1 MYKCSTTCTHI
12 HEIRLI
18 LFAELT
24 HGWWSI
30 TNIGHVDKLLRT
42 LCIRGFREKSLYKA
56 LQKNKETIANSID
69 PVNLNECE
77 RSFKELLDAHRN
89 NKLLPSVT
97 SSNSS
102 SSSSSDS
109 DSDDDSSGEGAKSDS
124 SEDEEVNV
132 ESSDKEGRGGEG
144 VKDES
149 DAGEVM
155 DTAATNE
162 QKVPGTSSEGKTS
175 QEEGGGGEEKSD
187 KLGVPSSH
195 QRTEVEE
202 GEGEGERRESGAI
215 TKRQCSSEVPS
226 SGVYDPTYPSMT
238 LYVAVKV
245 MDYLEAVQQRL
256 ITASLAVEVSSII
269 QCTCVHVHVHTV
281 YYRLISYHH
290 LCIHVQ

>member
-1 MYKCSTTCTHI
+1 M
-12 HEIRLI
+12 
-18 LFAELT
+18 
-24 HGWWSI
+24 
-30 TNIGHVDKLLRT
+30 DKLLRT

-56 LQKNKETIANSID
+56 LQKNKETIANSIN
-69 PVNLNECE
+69 PINLNECE

-109 DSDDDSSGEGAKSDS
+109 DSDDDSSGEGVKSDS

-132 ESSDKEGRGGEG
+132 ESSDKEGGGG

-149 DAGEVM
+149 DAGEMM

-162 QKVPGTSSEGKTS
+162 QKIPGSSSERKTP
-175 QEEGGGGEEKSD
+175 QEGEREKSD
-187 KLGVPSSH
+187 ELGVPSNH
-195 QRTEVEE
+195 QRTGVEE
-202 GEGEGERRESGAI
+202 GEGEGEGGESGAVA
-215 TKRQCSSEVPS
+215 KRQCSNEVPS

-245 MDYLEAVQQRL
+245 MDYLEAMQQRL

-269 QCTCVHVHVHTV
+269 HI
-281 YYRLISYHH
+281 L
-290 LCIHVQ
+290 

>member
-1 MYKCSTTCTHI
+1 M
-12 HEIRLI
+12 
-18 LFAELT
+18 
-24 HGWWSI
+24 
-30 TNIGHVDKLLRT
+30 DKLLRT

-56 LQKNKETIANSID
+56 LQKNKEAIANSID

-109 DSDDDSSGEGAKSDS
+109 DSDDDSSGEGVKSDS

-132 ESSDKEGRGGEG
+132 ESSDKEGGAGGG
-144 VKDES
+144 KDES

-162 QKVPGTSSEGKTS
+162 PKVPGTSSEGKTS
-175 QEEGGGGEEKSD
+175 QEGGGGGGGGEKSD
-187 KLGVPSSH
+187 ELGVPSSH
-195 QRTEVEE
+195 QRTGVEE
-202 GEGEGERRESGAI
+202 GEGEREESGAV
-215 TKRQCSSEVPS
+215 TKHQCSSEVPS

-245 MDYLEAVQQRL
+245 MDYLEAMQQRL

-269 QCTCVHVHVHTV
+269 HLHVH
-281 YYRLISYHH
+281 I
-290 LCIHVQ
+290 IG